1 MSSIPMGIGAGSSM
15 PSSGEMRGED
25 KLKFVKNNRQLI
37 VGIGS
42 ALVDIL
48 IHENDEFLKKTGA
61 VKGGMILVDKETIE
75 RTLALSAEN
84 ASIVPGGSACNTIV
98 GIGKLGGAA
107 RFVGKC
113 GKGNMGELILNDLRK
128 QNVEPVL
135 FRSDSPTGRVLS
147 IITPDAQRSM
157 LTYLGAS
164 AETRPEDISE
174 KLFKDAAI
182 VHIEGYLLFNPEL
195 IRAAMTAAKSAGAK
209 ISLDLASFTV
219 VEESKKV
226 LEQLVDCYVDVLIA
240 NEDEACAY
248 TGHSDEHFA
257 IEALSEQS
265 DVAVLKVGRRGS
277 YISYAGSTIAIK
289 SMGDGNAL
297 DTTGAGDMWAAGF
310 LYGLVKGYSL
320 EKCGRLGS
328 ACGYEVC
335 QVVGANIP
343 DEGWER
349 IKMLLK

>member
-1 MSSIPMGIGAGSSM
+1 MQF
-15 PSSGEMRGED
+15 
-25 KLKFVKNNRQLI
+25 LKNNRQLI

-48 IHENDEFLKKTGA
+48 IHEKDEFLKKTGA
-61 VKGGMILVDKETIE
+61 IKGGMTLVDKETIE
-75 RTLALSAEN
+75 RTLAMSSGS

-98 GIGKLGGAA
+98 GIGKLGGVAM
-107 RFVGKC
+107 FVGKC
-113 GKGNMGELILNDLRK
+113 GKGDMGELIENDLRK
-128 QNVEPVL
+128 QNVAPML
-135 FRSDSPTGRVLS
+135 FRSTSPTGRVLS
-147 IITPDAQRSM
+147 IISPDAQRSM
-157 LTYLGAS
+157 FTYLGAS

-195 IRAAMTAAKSAGAK
+195 MKAAFTAAKSAGAK

-219 VEESKKV
+219 VEESKEL
-226 LEQLVDCYVDVLIA
+226 LEQFVDSFVDVLIA
-240 NEDEACAY
+240 NEDEARAF
-248 TGHSDEHFA
+248 TGYSDEHLA
-257 IEALSEQS
+257 MEALSELA
-265 DVAVLKVGRRGS
+265 DIAVLKVGPRGS
-277 YISYAGSTIAIK
+277 YVSHAGSTIAIK
-289 SMGDGNAL
+289 PMGDGNAL

-310 LYGLVKGYSL
+310 LYGLVKGYAL

-335 QVVGANIP
+335 QVIGANIP

-349 IKMLLK
+349 IRKFLD

>member
-1 MSSIPMGIGAGSSM
+1 MSNIPTGTGAGSSM

-25 KLKFVKNNRQLI
+25 NLQFVKNNRQLI
-37 VGIGS
+37 VGMGS

-48 IHENDEFLKKTGA
+48 IHEKDEFLKKTGA

-75 RTLALSAEN
+75 RTLALSSEN

-98 GIGKLGGAA
+98 GIGRLGGAA

-113 GKGNMGELILNDLRK
+113 GNGNMGELILNDLKK

-135 FRSDSPTGRVLS
+135 FRSDLPTGRVLS

-157 LTYLGAS
+157 FTYLGAS

-174 KLFKDAAI
+174 KLFKDAAV
-182 VHIEGYLLFNPEL
+182 VHIEGYLLFNPDL
-195 IRAAMTAAKSAGAK
+195 IQAVMTAAKSAGAR

-219 VEESKKV
+219 VKESKK
-226 LEQLVDCYVDVLIA
+226 LLDQLVDSYVDVLIA
-240 NEDEACAY
+240 NEDEACAF
-248 TGHSDEHFA
+248 TGFSDEHLA
-257 IEALSEQS
+257 IEALSDQA
-265 DVAVLKVGRRGS
+265 DVAVLKVGPRGS
-277 YISYAGSTIAIK
+277 YVSHAGSTIAIK

-297 DTTGAGDMWAAGF
+297 DTTGAGDLWAAGF

-328 ACGYEVC
+328 ACGHEVC

-349 IKMLLK
+349 IKRLL